1 MKDTN
6 YRIKLILII
15 ESTVLLIRNL
25 SLNLNSKTQRVIV
38 VITLT
43 SAFWL
48 SHLESV
54 EAMGLPVP
62 PTPVVKLEPNYKY
75 PYEMKVAPTVSP
87 KFDKS
92 YFIKFWTNWMYL
104 YDGR

>member
-1 MKDTN
+1 
-6 YRIKLILII
+6 
-15 ESTVLLIRNL
+15 
-25 SLNLNSKTQRVIV
+25 
-38 VITLT
+38 
-43 SAFWL
+43 
-48 SHLESV
+48 
-54 EAMGLPVP
+54 MGLPVP